1 MARVRVTPENFEL
14 VEYESG
20 VIAGLTE
27 ELAARVGIPDDAP
40 IEVEIDEELPLPLTG
55 STADVTDGTVKL
67 WFSGADFEDP
77 HNRAKFDEKLARS
90 EIALALFRGADR
102 LTQGF
107 ADAPGDDDLSDAQ
120 RQVWEAWAEGR
131 VAQLGEFTRK
141 VRRQYMF
148 RLYNG
153 FTDHADGQFE
163 RLWNAPKGS
172 LTWADLE
179 QIRAECAAIDPRPQP
194 KKKAAIRKET
204 LKPSS

>member
-14 VEYESG
+14 VEYDSG

-40 IEVEIDEELPLPLTG
+40 IEIEVDEELPLPLTG
-55 STADVTDGTVKL
+55 STADVTDGKVKL
-67 WFSGADFEDP
+67 WFSGADFEDT
-77 HNRAKFDEKLARS
+77 HNRAKFDEKIARS

-102 LTQGF
+102 LGPGF
-107 ADAPGDDDLSDAQ
+107 SDAPVDDELSDAQ
-120 RQVWEAWAEGR
+120 RQLWESWAEGR
-131 VAQLGEFTRK
+131 VAGIGEFTRK

-153 FTDHADGQFE
+153 FTDLADSQFE
-163 RLWNAPKGS
+163 RVWTAPS
-172 LTWADLE
+172 DAFTWTDLE
-179 QIRAECAAIDPRPQP
+179 QIRAECAAVDPRPAP

>member
-1 MARVRVTPENFEL
+1 MARVRVSPENFEL
-14 VEYESG
+14 VDYDAS
-20 VIAGLTE
+20 VIAGVAE

-40 IEVEIDEELPLPLTG
+40 IEIEVDEELPLPLTG
-55 STADVTDGTVKL
+55 STADAQDGKVVL

-77 HNRAKFDEKLARS
+77 HNRGQFDEKLARS

-102 LTQGF
+102 LGAGF
-107 ADAPGDDDLSDAQ
+107 ANALPDDELTDAQ
-120 RQVWEAWAEGR
+120 RQVWESWAEGR

-141 VRRQYMF
+141 VRRQYHF

-153 FTDHADGQFE
+153 FTDLADSEFE
-163 RLWNAPKGS
+163 TLWSSPSGGF
-172 LTWADLE
+172 TWADLE
-179 QIRAECAAIDPRPQP
+179 HKRSECAAVDPRPAP